1 MKQATSS
8 AAPPAA
14 AGWIT
19 VNLAR
24 CSITKGRYRIRHRIG
39 RNDEEETPLRV
50 ARYFALIL
58 GLKEVLDKPA
68 DLRTADR
75 VGSLAEAKVQLR
87 ESWRTFLTWGGR
99 SFGVE

>member
-1 MKQATSS
+1 M
-8 AAPPAA
+8 
-14 AGWIT
+14 I
-19 VNLAR
+19 LAR
-24 CSITKGRYRIRHRIG
+24 CSITKGRYPIRHRIG

>member
-19 VNLAR
+19 EILAR
-24 CSITKGRYRIRHRIG
+24 CSITKGRYPIRHRIG